1 MRRSGM
7 SRFVFPFVLA
17 SLLVASIPVVHAI
30 PQATAV
36 KAADSGQIAQD
47 IASAGRLRMQSQRLA
62 KLYLQAGIGLKAGQA
77 RQQIDATIGDVD
89 AEFVRLARYGRKPN
103 VQRVYARS
111 EALWQEMRGALRKA
125 PDAAAV
131 ERFNQISD
139 EMMVHTGKLAMLIE
153 GEGETPV
160 GRLLDLSS
168 RLNMLSQRLARLYLQ
183 AYGGNQTQGV
193 LIDIEQARKEFASGL
208 LELDMA
214 RENSTASRDAIGL
227 ARNQWVFIDSAI
239 RELGKIE
246 RREERAAQNVVS
258 SSERIA
264 QVLDQTSLQYIKD
277 FADGV
282 RSAR

>member
-1 MRRSGM
+1 
-7 SRFVFPFVLA
+7 
-17 SLLVASIPVVHAI
+17 
-30 PQATAV
+30 
-36 KAADSGQIAQD
+36 
-47 IASAGRLRMQSQRLA
+47 MQSQRLA

-89 AEFVRLARYGRKPN
+89 AEFIRLARYGRKPN

-153 GEGETPV
+153 TEGETPV

-183 AYGGNQTQGV
+183 AYGGNQTLGV

-208 LELDMA
+208 QELDMA
-214 RENSTASRDAIGL
+214 RENSAASRDAIGL
-227 ARNQWVFIDSAI
+227 ARNQWVFFESSIS
-239 RELGKIE
+239 ELGGRK
-246 RREERAAQNVVS
+246 EERAAQNVVS

-277 FADGV
+277 FADGARSV
-282 RSAR
+282 R

>member
-7 SRFVFPFVLA
+7 SRFAFPFVLVPF
-17 SLLVASIPVVHAI
+17 LVVSIPVVHAI

-111 EALWQEMRGALRKA
+111 EALWQEMRGALKKA
-125 PDAAAV
+125 PDTAAV

-193 LIDIEQARKEFASGL
+193 LVDIEQARKEFASGL

-214 RENSTASRDAIGL
+214 RENSLASRDAIGL
-227 ARNQWVFIDSAI
+227 ARNQWVFFDSAI
-239 RELGKIE
+239 RELGKVE

-277 FADGV
+277 FAEGV